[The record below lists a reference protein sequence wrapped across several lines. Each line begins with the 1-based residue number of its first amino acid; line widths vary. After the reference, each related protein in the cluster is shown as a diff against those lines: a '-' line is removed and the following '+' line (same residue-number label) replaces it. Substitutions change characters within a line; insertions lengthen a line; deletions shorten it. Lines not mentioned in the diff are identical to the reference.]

1 MFPQAIPADIMKP
14 AMPPTL
20 MASGDPS
27 AGLPELPASDMMKMD
42 GEAHAPLVMQ
52 DDISDS
58 VAAMRHAL
66 TSLGSEMRDR
76 FGKAKNA
83 RQSSGVDEQMLRA
96 KRARALEYEPAKKS
110 AIQQLMGGQQYDPP
124 YAPVIETKCRDLV
137 SWLLSVPAEENLW
150 SLVPVP
156 IPELPEDAKNV
167 VKAKHRQGIAMEIA
181 NQNLH
186 LTQTPEG
193 MAQLTQMVEDQV
205 EETFPKYLDFVML
218 QMKRKAKEMSDRLS
232 LKVEG
237 QLNDGHWKEELEK
250 TYYDIATFPAS
261 FIKGPIPTKVKIAES
276 EYDGLSG
283 MQNLKVVEKVV
294 DMYKRVSPTNIYPA
308 ADALTVDDGDL
319 FEVEAISPAE
329 LYSCIGVDGYD
340 EQAIRR
346 VLQKY
351 RTSGF
356 HEWVQFDSE
365 RSVIDKRGVQYTN
378 GSGSKIDVVC
388 AWASVQGRLLLD
400 FGMKSD
406 VITDP
411 EKEYDAW
418 IYFVE
423 NEVIMARLNPDPLG
437 KKRYYKASFIEDPDK
452 FWNISLP
459 DLLWDYQNLA
469 NAIWR
474 ACGHNIAFAS
484 GPVTEINKD
493 RLAPGESAVMHP
505 YATKMSTKAQMAE
518 NAPLMRFYQ
527 ARLVVGEL
535 KEFYTFLMA
544 QADTDSGVP
553 HYIAGGSPSAPG
565 AGKTTLGGMQMLRT
579 DAARGLEQVRGNIS
593 KNQIAPSVQAQYYQT
608 LYYDGAKTAGGIK
621 VKTRGTEWLAVKDLQ
636 GQRIADVLAR
646 SNNQIDLQI
655 FGLKGRQELWREQL
669 KSLHIDWDKLLPE
682 DRDLI
687 MNLTGD
693 QNQLGGQPAIPGQP
707 NRPGLPAPEQGA
719 PGVAPSTEFQSYGAP
734 NANHTSMSMVQ

>member
-1 MFPQAIPADIMKP
+1 MFPQAIPSDLMRGS
-14 AMPPTL
+14 MPPTI
-20 MASGDPS
+20 MASADPS
-27 AGLPELPASDMMKMD
+27 AGLPELPVVDALKMD
-42 GEAHAPLVMQ
+42 GDVQAPLAMKEEVSPGVSSMQ
-52 DDISDS
+52 
-58 VAAMRHAL
+58 HAIM
-66 TSLGSEMRDR
+66 SLGAEMRDR

-83 RQSSGVDEQMLRA
+83 RQSAGVDDQMMRA
-96 KRARALEYEPAKKS
+96 KRARALEYEPTKKA
-110 AIQQLMGGQQYDPP
+110 AIRQLMGGQQYDPP

-150 SLVPVP
+150 SLVPEP
-156 IPELPEDAKNV
+156 LPELPEDAQRIV
-167 VKAKHRQGIAMEIA
+167 RSKHRQDVAMEIA

-193 MAQLTQMVEDQV
+193 VEQLSRMVEQQI
-205 EETFPKYLDFVML
+205 EETFPQYLDFVML

-237 QLNDGHWKEELEK
+237 QLNEGRWREELEK

-261 FIKGPIPTKVKIAES
+261 FIKGPIPTKVKVAET
-276 EYDGLSG
+276 EYDGLTG
-283 MQNLKVVEKVV
+283 MQRLKIVEKVV

-319 FEVEAISPAE
+319 FEVEAISPGE
-329 LYSCIGVDGYD
+329 LYACIGVDGYD

-365 RSVIDKRGVQYTN
+365 KSVIDKRGVQYTN

-423 NEVIMARLNPDPLG
+423 SEVIMARLNPDPLG

-493 RLAPGESAVMHP
+493 RLAPGESSVMHP
-505 YATKMSTKAQMAE
+505 YATKLSTKQQMAE
-518 NAPLMRFYQ
+518 TAPLMRFYQ

-553 HYIAGGSPSAPG
+553 HYIAGGAPAAPG

-593 KNQIAPSVQAQYYQT
+593 KSQIAPSVQAQYYQT
-608 LYYDGAKTAGGIK
+608 LYYDGVKTAGGIK

-636 GQRIADVLAR
+636 GQRISDVLTR

-655 FGLKGRQELWREQL
+655 FGAKGRQELWREQL
-669 KSLHIDWDKLLPE
+669 KALHIDYDKLLPE

-693 QNQLGGQPAIPGQP
+693 QGPLGQPALPGPANQ
-707 NRPGLPAPEQGA
+707 PGLPGSQQTA
-719 PGVAPSTEFQSYGAP
+719 PGVAPSTEFKNFGAP
-734 NANHTSMSMVQ
+734 NDNHRVPEMVQ